1 MRRTT
6 TTAVNFIAISKGL
19 LLKQGYFYAD
29 IQDPENT
36 GRGGKSIWGQAFPDE
51 FQKKLVHSARG
62 IVSMANSGPNT
73 NNSQFFITYAAHSSL
88 NNVYTVFGRLIS
100 GYKTLDAI
108 EEAKTDPATH
118 RPETPIVIER
128 VTIHANPIAD
138 KQT

>member
-1 MRRTT
+1 
-6 TTAVNFIAISKGL
+6 
-19 LLKQGYFYAD
+19 
-29 IQDPENT
+29 
-36 GRGGKSIWGQAFPDE
+36 
-51 FQKKLVHSARG
+51 
-62 IVSMANSGPNT
+62 MANSGPNT
-73 NNSQFFITYAAHSSL
+73 NNSQFFITFAAHSSL

-118 RPETPIVIER
+118 RPEAPIVIES